1 MSLSPPQEVGRHA
14 EQQAAEY
21 LAARGLKLVLA
32 NYRCRFGELDLV
44 MRDGATLVVV
54 EVRRRG
60 SAAYGGAAAS
70 ITRGKQRR
78 VALATQHLLHTHHA
92 LRRYPIRF
100 DVVTLEP
107 LSAGAAGTRIEWLRA
122 AFTSQL

>member
-1 MSLSPPQEVGRHA
+1 VPLSPRQEVGRRA

-21 LAARGLKLVLA
+21 LLGQGLTALLA
-32 NYRCRFGELDLV
+32 NYRCRLGELDLV
-44 MRDGATLVVV
+44 MRDGETLVIV
-54 EVRRRG
+54 EVRRRA
-60 SAAYGGAAAS
+60 SRDFGGAAAS

-78 VALATQHLLHTHHA
+78 IALATRHLLLTHGA

-107 LSAGAAGTRIEWLRA
+107 AGAGTRIAWLRD
-122 AFTSQL
+122 AFRV